1 MRRRKQKKRMGKW
14 KWVLIIVLLALIGVA
29 VYAGVAYYK
38 VQQTANDVYS
48 NADSASKS
56 ASQQIKAK
64 KPISILLLGIDTG
77 SDGRTDKGRSDTMMV
92 ATINPKT
99 KKTTLMSIPR
109 DTLASMKADGES
121 SIQKI
126 NAAYQIG
133 GSTTAKNT
141 VKNLLNVPI
150 NYYLTI
156 NMGGMKDLVNAVGG
170 VTVTSKYTFNFNG
183 ITITKGTHHLNGKQA
198 LTFARMRYQDPLGDY
213 GRQLRQQQVIKAVA
227 NKLLSANSL
236 TNYQKVLNIVK
247 KNIQTDISFGDM
259 TAMAKSYRAA
269 GDTIKS
275 DQLQGQ
281 DATINGGSYQIAS
294 TKELNR
300 VSKKLRNQL
309 GLSAAKVANKE
320 VSMNKAN
327 PYFDGVNYTTY
338 NVETDASETDATGT
352 EGTESS
358 GTNETTGT
366 TGTQGN
372 TQQSSSGPTATWSQ
386 NNSANQQGANW

>member
-1 MRRRKQKKRMGKW
+1 MGKW

-227 NKLLSANSL
+227 KKLLSANSL

-247 KNIQTDISFGDM
+247 KNIRTDISFGDM

-269 GDTIKS
+269 GNTIKS

-309 GLSAAKVANKE
+309 GLSAAKVTNKE

-338 NVETDASETDATGT
+338 NVETDTSETDATGT

-358 GTNETTGT
+358 GTETTGT

-372 TQQSSSGPTATWSQ
+372 TQQNSSGPTATWSQ
-386 NNSANQQGANW
+386 NNSANQQGTNW